1 MACGILVPKQGM
13 NPGPHPGSTVL
24 TTGLPGKPLCGH
36 FKSSGICSPIY
47 HLPLYTVSGL
57 NVFRAV
63 RPPPRVSGKEPMSPE
78 PRDPWLIGLHSA
90 ASHPGDAHR
99 EAHGLRPQ
107 LEAQLRQQTATLR
120 TDSRVGSCPAWC
132 LHGPTEPHPANTA
145 PVPSMTPQHQ
155 LAPPKVL

>member
-90 ASHPGDAHR
+90 ASHP
-99 EAHGLRPQ
+99 
-107 LEAQLRQQTATLR
+107 
-120 TDSRVGSCPAWC
+120 VM
-132 LHGPTEPHPANTA
+132 PTEKLTASAPNWKPSSDSKLPRCGRTAGWAAAPHGACTA
-145 PVPSMTPQHQ
+145 PPSPILPTPP
-155 LAPPKVL
+155 LSPP